1 MRKAAFLVV
10 TLAAVLAGQAGAQ
23 TAADPVHVP
32 RFEVGGQAALLFVAG
47 DDGVFGGEVASRLTV
62 NVTQRDAVEFGAGV
76 LFTCDDCHALYLLQ
90 YKRVILVGTKRPDD
104 RLFMTVGTGGA
115 FYYEHYGEQRSP
127 RPDGS
132 VMVHPAQTNAGL
144 DPPFLFSVGI
154 GVERVVARYV
164 ASRGEAQVVAARFGG
179 VGFRGM
185 LGFSVPVGGH
195 YVRPGQ

>member
-1 MRKAAFLVV
+1 MTARHV
-10 TLAAVLAGQAGAQ
+10 GAQ
-23 TAADPVHVP
+23 AAAGLVGVP
-32 RFEVGGQAALLFVAG
+32 RFEVGGQAALTVAPG
-47 DDGVFGGEVASRLTV
+47 GNGFGWCEAGPRLTV
-62 NVTQRDAVEFGAGV
+62 NFTQRDAVEFGVGA
-76 LFTCDDCHALYLLQ
+76 LFTCDDCSDLYFLQ
-90 YKRVILVGTKRPDD
+90 YKRVILVSTKHPDD
-104 RLFMTVGTGGA
+104 RLFMTFGTGGA
-115 FYYEHYGEQRSP
+115 FDYEHYREQRST

-132 VMVHPAQTNAGL
+132 VVVYPAQRNAGL
-144 DPPFLFSVGI
+144 GPPVLFSVGI